1 MGPNAIKHPFFTG
14 EKMNVNRLIHIPGW
28 GDFQLE
34 KIEKMADPRSFSKKK
49 SGIQDVNMSELV
61 SIIPSVKLQDDM
73 ISENEPDMMDGE
85 QTWPTAEELQEA
97 ELASSSIGD
106 NAGLANKKK
115 GRMMKVPKGTS
126 EYQASWILEDGV
138 ENDEAIDENDE
149 DDEDDDMNDEIEE
162 EDESESSSEGTAYNC
177 FYLIF

>member
-126 EYQASWILEDGV
+126 EYQASWILDNGE
-138 ENDEAIDENDE
+138 ENDE
-149 DDEDDDMNDEIEE
+149 DLGENDENGDDMLDVIEE
-162 EDESESSSEGTAYNC
+162 KDESESESSDEGISIT
-177 FYLIF
+177 